1 MFDDERV
8 VAEEPSQP
16 LEGDESTGTDETKEQ
31 PKTIGEEVE
40 AAKAKFEGKEETSE
54 PLADEESTAEET
66 DGEEKETG
74 VEEFFE
80 GEKKDPIQKR
90 IDRLVAEKKAAEER
104 LIALEAK
111 FEASQDT
118 KSEKT
123 SYSRQQLNT
132 AMKKAMEDGD
142 YDLMNEIFDYKVGQ
156 VEEKLKTEYETEQKK
171 VIDRT
176 NDAKMEWEDV
186 RGRYSYLS
194 DEAEA
199 EIYPGARAELNLN
212 NQNSILYQLSAYLFN
227 NPDEKTRKYYQQRGG
242 QKLAV
247 ADALSQILKKRRG
260 LTPKNKEAT
269 LLKKELA
276 KEKRKKSLG
285 GGSPGKQE
293 DNSPKRPLTSKEA
306 LDGYIE
312 DRKKWKDNPVK
323 SIRRT

>member
-66 DGEEKETG
+66 DGEEETG

-194 DEAEA
+194 DDAEA